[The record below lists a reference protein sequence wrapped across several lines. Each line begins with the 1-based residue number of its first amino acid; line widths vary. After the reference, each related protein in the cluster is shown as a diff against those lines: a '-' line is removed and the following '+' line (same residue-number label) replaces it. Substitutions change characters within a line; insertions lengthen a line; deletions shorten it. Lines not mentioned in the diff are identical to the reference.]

1 MRYELSLSAYDPD
14 LGQGEN
20 AESNLLF
27 LGLRTVLYAD
37 ATQVGGRTHRD
48 VLEELQR
55 KIDALTDDSKRR
67 VYDPATAQ
75 VVEVPRNRLRPE
87 GGVFRASKVEF
98 ELLKTAVGPIAD
110 RGGMVAKVA
119 GFLQRTIEAA
129 TPITEEADAP
139 KAEVPAP

>member
-55 KIDALTDDSKRR
+55 KIDAGTADTLR
-67 VYDPATAQ
+67 VRAHYAVCPDTTNW
-75 VVEVPRNRLRPE
+75 RNP
-87 GGVFRASKVEF
+87 
-98 ELLKTAVGPIAD
+98 
-110 RGGMVAKVA
+110 
-119 GFLQRTIEAA
+119 
-129 TPITEEADAP
+129 
-139 KAEVPAP
+139 